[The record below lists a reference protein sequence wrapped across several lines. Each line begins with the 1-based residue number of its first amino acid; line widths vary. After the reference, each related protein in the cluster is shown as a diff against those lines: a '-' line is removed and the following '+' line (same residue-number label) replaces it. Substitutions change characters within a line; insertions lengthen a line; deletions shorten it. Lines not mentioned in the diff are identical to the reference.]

1 MILRVCA
8 SLPSSQHFSSGAI
21 FSQPPCGTCG
31 LTEAENSCP
40 GERVGKFDEVGI
52 SYKVP
57 DVLEDESPMLS
68 SILEEYCI
76 ISC

>member
-1 MILRVCA
+1 MPSLVNHLVGLAA
-8 SLPSSQHFSSGAI
+8 SLRLKTAV
-21 FSQPPCGTCG
+21 
-31 LTEAENSCP
+31 P